1 MAIWPVRA
9 GSTNLLPWQRSWC
22 TPARGSDVTDAIA
35 GATGLIRSMVRH
47 GDGSYSEGGEELV
60 ARWQS
65 EPGACLWLDVEG
77 TLTPEITVLLET
89 LKCDQLAITD
99 SARLRH
105 PPKIEHFTDN
115 TFILFRGI
123 ARLDLDLELEPQQ
136 IGMWIGEDSFITV
149 HRGKSVSVEY
159 FWERERQKQYLEH
172 PGHLALRLFHYA
184 CGRYL
189 NTLLQFEERLGEL
202 EDGLLSDITE
212 VDMKELVAY
221 RSRLRKLRR
230 IFSYH
235 HALADLIW
243 RLGSPFLGEGDDEY
257 SHFRRD
263 VYDRCERVYS
273 LCSMYYELCSDLV
286 EGHISLASHHL
297 NQTMKILT
305 IISAIFVP
313 LTFMAGIYG
322 MNFEHMPELGWRYAY
337 FSLLAVMVVMAVS
350 MLILFR
356 KIRWL

>member
-1 MAIWPVRA
+1 
-9 GSTNLLPWQRSWC
+9 
-22 TPARGSDVTDAIA
+22 
-35 GATGLIRSMVRH
+35 MVRH
-47 GDGSYSEGGEELV
+47 GDGSYSEGGEDLV
-60 ARWQS
+60 TRWRN
-65 EPGACLWLDVEG
+65 EPGSYLWLDVEG
-77 TLTPEITVLLET
+77 ALTPDVTELLAS
-89 LKCDQLAITD
+89 LGCDPLAITD

-105 PPKIEHFTDN
+105 PPKIEYFAEN

-136 IGMWIGEDSFITV
+136 IGMWIGEYSVISV

-159 FWERERQKQYLEH
+159 FWEREQQKHNLEH
-172 PGHLALRLFHYA
+172 PGQLALRLFHYA

-235 HALADLIW
+235 HTLAESIW
-243 RLGSPFLGEGDDEY
+243 RQGSPFLGEDEDEY

-273 LCSMYYELCSDLV
+273 LCNMYYELCSDLV

-305 IISAIFVP
+305 IISAVFVP

-337 FSLLAVMVVMAVS
+337 FALLTVMAVMAFA
-350 MLILFR
+350 MLVLFR